1 MTQSRRMSLLEST
14 FNIAIGYLVALMTQ
28 LVVFPLLD
36 IEVSINQNILIG
48 IIFTV
53 VSLIRSYALRRF
65 FNWINR

>member
-1 MTQSRRMSLLEST
+1 MSLLEST